1 VGGREVTQGKARRIT
16 LNWSVSNEREEEP
29 RYSVTARASIVG
41 DEKTRL
47 NPPDTYPLPRQINL
61 WQLYSLR
68 EGTHVSHCGR
78 VEVKYTERNSE
89 RCAVWTGKDLLKLAT
104 SSGVGSRIPYFF
116 DLGVGLGPGL
126 GSRPH
131 RVIWKNITLWGLR
144 LQHGYCAKGRDGRPG
159 PVRLHVV
166 SSTAF
171 DDARAR
177 RCLPESYSEV
187 ITLKQSLF

>member
-1 VGGREVTQGKARRIT
+1 VGGGGGSGGGESGHTGKARRIT

-47 NPPDTYPLPRQINL
+47 NPPEPCPLPRQINL

-68 EGTHVSHCGR
+68 EGTHVKVHCGR

-104 SSGVGSRIPYFF
+104 SSGVGSRIPYF
-116 DLGVGLGPGL
+116 LTWALSSGQGWAAALIGL
-126 GSRPH
+126 S
-131 RVIWKNITLWGLR
+131 
-144 LQHGYCAKGRDGRPG
+144 GR
-159 PVRLHVV
+159 
-166 SSTAF
+166 T
-171 DDARAR
+171 
-177 RCLPESYSEV
+177 
-187 ITLKQSLF
+187 